1 MAQFDLRQVLSQ
13 TLSPY
18 ADVRKQAE
26 AQLSQASKLP
36 GHAMEV
42 VRLVASADAA
52 DAAMR
57 QAAAVH
63 FKNLIKKGWDEQK
76 DEADRDGIMISAD
89 DRTTVK
95 KHLVELMCTVPP
107 QIQAQVSE
115 SISLIA
121 DVDFPKKWEYLLPE
135 LVQKMQSPDLA
146 VVNGCL
152 MTVNAILKRFRYVQ
166 RSDALYA
173 DLIFALNHIQQPLL
187 IMFVQTGKHIEAS
200 QNDPQKLT
208 QLFESLRLMCRIFF
222 SLNFQDL
229 PEFFEDHI
237 KEWMDEFAKYLQYS
251 NPVLVDADEE
261 TDSSPIDKLQ
271 AAIIENLKIYADK
284 DEEPFIPFLP
294 DFTKMVWNLLIG
306 LTVYPKHDR
315 LTVCSIKFLSSLVE
329 KKMHNNLFHERST
342 LEQIVTSIV
351 IPNLMVREADEEKFE
366 DDPQEYILT
375 EIEGSD
381 SESRRKCSRDLLRA
395 MCRQFELPTTEI
407 CKQHIAD
414 MLAQFSRDPSKWAAK
429 DAAIHLML
437 GIAIRLESHQGV
449 SELNDNVNMLEF
461 FSTQVFSE
469 LENTDHSSRP
479 MVKATALKFV
489 CTFRKQFTREQL
501 ISLLP
506 LLIAH
511 LGSPSIVVHT
521 LAGYAIERIMMTSE
535 VDAATQ
541 QKRYKISRI
550 ELKPLLESLFTGI
563 FGIIANAEW
572 NENEHVMKCAMRAVS
587 RAGEDVV
594 PITGILFNQLAAAL
608 ERVCK
613 NPRNPSYNHY
623 MFESIAAL
631 VRNVCSKDPSQT
643 PQLEALLFPPFQ
655 TVLQMDISEFTP
667 YVFQVL
673 AQLLEYRPKEAGL
686 GEAYTSLFQPLLTAT
701 LWDRK
706 GNVPGLV
713 RLLTAYLNMAAADLV
728 ARGQLVPF
736 LGIFQKLIASKATEG
751 SACELLTAITCYVP
765 MDQLGPYLKTV
776 FQLILTKLSQ
786 GKSNKFPILAVQ
798 YFALFS
804 GLHGG
809 QALFDYLN
817 QVSAGVALTLLV
829 QIWSPKAKNAA
840 HSLVLAKNQA
850 IGLTRLLCETPALL
864 ADDNAKKIWAQAF
877 ASIVNILSSNTFSA
891 NEVDADEPEMIEI
904 SYDAS
909 YSQLSLATKKAHD
922 PFPRV
927 ADPMAM
933 FKESF
938 EQLNVAHP
946 GVISPIVQL
955 GVSSD
960 QKIAAEFQSI
970 CQRTGLRL

>member
-1 MAQFDLRQVLSQ
+1 MAQFDLRQVLAQ

-18 ADVRKQAE
+18 ADARKQAE
-26 AQLSQASKLP
+26 AQLNQASKQP

-52 DAAMR
+52 DAAVR
-57 QAAAVH
+57 QSAAVH
-63 FKNLIKKGWDEQK
+63 FKNLIKKGWDESK
-76 DEADRDGIMISAD
+76 DEADRHGIVISGE
-89 DRTTVK
+89 DRITVK

-121 DVDFPKKWEYLLPE
+121 GVDFPKKWEYLLPE

-152 MTVNAILKRFRYVQ
+152 MTVNAIFKRFRYVQ

-173 DLIFALNHIQQPLL
+173 DLIFALNHMQQPLL
-187 IMFVQTGKHIEAS
+187 IMFVQTGKQIEAS

-229 PEFFEDHI
+229 PEFFEDHM
-237 KEWMDEFAKYLQYS
+237 KEWMDEFAKYLQYT
-251 NPVLVDADEE
+251 NPLLVDADEE

-271 AAIIENLKIYADK
+271 AAIIENIKIYADK

-294 DFTKMVWNLLIG
+294 DFTKLVWNLLIG
-306 LTVYPKHDR
+306 LTTYPKHDR
-315 LTVCSIKFLSSLVE
+315 LTVSSIKFLSSLVE
-329 KKMHNNLFHERST
+329 KKMHNNLFQERST

-381 SESRRKCSRDLLRA
+381 SESRRKVSRDLLRA
-395 MCRQFELPTTEI
+395 MCRQFEVATTEI

-414 MLAQFSRDPSKWAAK
+414 MLAQSARDPSKWAAK

-437 GIAIRLESHQGV
+437 GTAIRLESHQGV
-449 SELNDNVNMLEF
+449 SELNENVNMLEF

-469 LENTDHSSRP
+469 LQDTNHSNRP

-521 LAGYAIERIMMTSE
+521 LAGYGIERILMTSE
-535 VDAATQ
+535 VDPTTQ
-541 QKRYKISRI
+541 QKRYKISRV
-550 ELKPLLESLFTGI
+550 ELQPLLESLFTGL
-563 FGIIANAEW
+563 FGIIDNTEW
-572 NENEHVMKCAMRAVS
+572 NENEHVMKCTMRALS

-594 PITGILFNQLAAAL
+594 PITGIVFNKLAAAL

-623 MFESIAAL
+623 LFESIAAL
-631 VRNVCSKDPSQT
+631 VRNVCSKDASQT
-643 PQLEALLFPPFQ
+643 AQLEALLFPPFQ
-655 TVLQMDISEFTP
+655 IVLQMDISEFTP

-673 AQLLEYRPKEAGL
+673 AQLLEYRPKETGL
-686 GEAYTSLFQPLLTAT
+686 GEAYTSLFAPLLTPS
-701 LWDRK
+701 LWERK

-713 RLLTAYLNMAAADLV
+713 RLLTAYLKMSAADLV
-728 ARGQLVPF
+728 AGGHLRAF
-736 LGIFQKLIASKATEG
+736 LGIFQKLIASKATEA
-751 SACELLTAITCYVP
+751 SSIELLTAITIYVP
-765 MDQLGPYLKTV
+765 IDQLREYLNTI
-776 FQLILTKLSQ
+776 FRLILTKLAQ
-786 GKSNKFPILAVQ
+786 GKSNKFPVLAIQ

-809 QALFDYLN
+809 QAIFDCLN
-817 QVSAGVALTLLV
+817 GVSPGAAMSLLV

-840 HSLVLAKNQA
+840 YSLTSAKTQA
-850 IGLTRLLCETPALL
+850 VGLTRLLCETPALL
-864 ADDNAKKIWAQAF
+864 ADDNVKKIWAQTF
-877 ASIVNILSSNTFSA
+877 ASVVGILSSNTFSA
-891 NEVDADEPEMIEI
+891 NDVDADEPEIEI
-904 SYDAS
+904 AYDAS

-922 PFPRV
+922 PFPHV

-933 FKESF
+933 FKESL
-938 EQLNVAHP
+938 EQLNTAHP
-946 GVISPIVQL
+946 GVLSPIVQL

-960 QKIAAEFQSI
+960 PKIASGFQSI